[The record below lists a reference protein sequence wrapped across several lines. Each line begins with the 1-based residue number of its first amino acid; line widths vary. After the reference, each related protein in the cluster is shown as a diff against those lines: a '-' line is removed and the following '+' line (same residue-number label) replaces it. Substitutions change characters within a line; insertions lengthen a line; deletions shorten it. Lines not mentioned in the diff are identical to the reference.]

1 MDKQLR
7 KAIEVKFGKPISKQ
21 VDVQGLKDDIL
32 YETSQI
38 LGYNTLRRAFGF
50 LNSVKTSRK
59 TLQILSNYAGY
70 RSYNHFLKRDTE
82 YRLGDDWIELQM
94 WMAKT
99 NIDHESFSFLDKY
112 LDKDYFSIF
121 ISHVIKS
128 LIDQEN
134 WKQLILLFEENTL
147 FMNNHRTI
155 TARISTSLHFS
166 LVSLPKGKLRKILQ
180 LVENKNFR
188 NHAIYGWVDYDYA
201 HGYFGTLV
209 KSSLPFLNE
218 EEILFTQLYLRK
230 IAFLNK
236 SEFSLDY
243 LKTKVP
249 ENCHPILHGRYLSM
263 KYLDKQ
269 KQRKAIKEEILTI
282 ATAQKAKNEFF
293 QELIP
298 VLMLLKELKF
308 LEDLF
313 NLYYDEL
320 IGYVH
325 WDHVS
330 IERYNIIA
338 LILVNLSNKQI
349 KNNKL
354 LFEFFDIEKEFHN
367 NNKYHKIFYLV
378 ALYHHERLSNNDAN
392 FKQIKSEYKRL
403 VKELKFPFFSESFL
417 ENYFNGPKLA

>member
-1 MDKQLR
+1 ML
-7 KAIEVKFGKPISKQ
+7 
-21 VDVQGLKDDIL
+21 
-32 YETSQI
+32 
-38 LGYNTLRRAFGF
+38 
-50 LNSVKTSRK
+50 
-59 TLQILSNYAGY
+59 
-70 RSYNHFLKRDTE
+70 
-82 YRLGDDWIELQM
+82 
-94 WMAKT
+94 
-99 NIDHESFSFLDKY
+99 
-112 LDKDYFSIF
+112 
-121 ISHVIKS
+121 
-128 LIDQEN
+128 
-134 WKQLILLFEENTL
+134 QLI
-147 FMNNHRTI
+147 
-155 TARISTSLHFS
+155 
-166 LVSLPKGKLRKILQ
+166 K
-180 LVENKNFR
+180 NKNFR
-188 NHAIYGWVDYDYA
+188 NLAIYGWVDYDNA
-201 HGYFGTLV
+201 NGYFGSR
-209 KSSLPFLNE
+209 KIIFAIIQK
-218 EEILFTQLYLRK
+218 EEILFTELYLRK
-230 IAFLNK
+230 IAFLRQT
-236 SEFSLDY
+236 EFSLDY
-243 LKTKVP
+243 LKTEVP
-249 ENCHPILHGRYLSM
+249 ENCHPNGRYLSM

-354 LFEFFDIEKEFHN
+354 LFEFFDKEKVFHN
-367 NNKYHKIFYLV
+367 NDKYHKIFYLV